1 MAYSQDAFPKLKTLV
16 DGGFIVKITV
26 FLNGEDS
33 YEMIVTKV
41 DKSKKLVTGFVFCD
55 TLELKESISRYGRT
69 ILKTSNMNNKQ
80 WALHTFINGYF
91 KIDGQAE
98 MPDVSE
104 FVKIG
109 FDRIVEYGNGG
120 EAVLIYPLY
129 WNKKLKLTNKWKQI
143 LRIKL
148 EQLALLRNDW
158 HDDCPVLDII
168 DPDLGPNYYFQYS
181 KGKNSAEINALPE
194 RQKYAW
200 YPVDVIV
207 KSDDSIQFLGPIHKL
222 PIAENKILYECFSE
236 VFKQMLPGFRKL
248 NITEKGKDCKIQVV
262 FKAQKYVINPNV
274 AYSGKWHVEGKTEN
288 IVAGGVYYCKI
299 DEGFD
304 QDVLVYRPK
313 LGPDPAYAEYCNTVM
328 NTEIEVKENTAIV
341 FSNTLPHKFL
351 KLANNTTAPLERL
364 FVNFFIVDPSKPIE
378 STTFYWE
385 AEKALKKLKLFPIVI
400 IELILSFIVFRS
412 NIFEDKEKRSLARKS
427 LKEEKSGWGFI
438 HYGNAGDVEFIDGNS
453 FESLDGKYN
462 RIVYDIDG

>member
-1 MAYSQDAFPKLKTLV
+1 MHSLYNPRYDSIGIA
-16 DGGFIVKITV
+16 KIP
-26 FLNGEDS
+26 E
-33 YEMIVTKV
+33 
-41 DKSKKLVTGFVFCD
+41 
-55 TLELKESISRYGRT
+55 
-69 ILKTSNMNNKQ
+69 TS
-80 WALHTFINGYF
+80 G
-91 KIDGQAE
+91 
-98 MPDVSE
+98 
-104 FVKIG
+104 FVKIEY
-109 FDRIVEYGNGG
+109 DRVVEYGGG
-120 EAVLIYPLY
+120 GCALLVYPLY
-129 WNKKLKLTNKWKQI
+129 WNKKLILADKYKQMLI
-143 LRIKL
+143 FKL

-158 HDDCPVLDII
+158 HEDCPVLDII

-181 KGKNSAEINALPE
+181 NAKNSAEINALPE

-248 NITEKGKDCKIQVV
+248 NITEEGKDCKVQVV

-274 AYSGKWHVEGKTEN
+274 AYSGKWHVEGRTEN

-313 LGPDPAYAEYCNTVM
+313 AGPDPLFAKLCKVVM
-328 NTEIEVKENTAIV
+328 DAKIEVEEDTAIV
-341 FSNTLPHKFL
+341 FSNSLPHKFL
-351 KLANNTTAPLERL
+351 ELTNKTDRPLERL

-385 AEKALKKLKLFPIVI
+385 AEKALKKLKKFPNVI
-400 IELILSFIVFRS
+400 IELILSYIVYRS
-412 NIFEDKEKRSLARKS
+412 NIFEDKVKRSVTRQC
-427 LKEEKSGWGFI
+427 LKEETSGWGYI
-438 HYGNAGDVEFIDGNS
+438 HYGNAGDLEFISSCNTAKN
-453 FESLDGKYN
+453 LD
-462 RIVYDIDG
+462 RYDDFVSEIDNWPG

>member
-1 MAYSQDAFPKLKTLV
+1 MLRTKL
-16 DGGFIVKITV
+16 D
-26 FLNGEDS
+26 
-33 YEMIVTKV
+33 
-41 DKSKKLVTGFVFCD
+41 
-55 TLELKESISRYGRT
+55 ELS
-69 ILKTSNMNNKQ
+69 
-80 WALHTFINGYF
+80 
-91 KIDGQAE
+91 
-98 MPDVSE
+98 
-104 FVKIG
+104 
-109 FDRIVEYGNGG
+109 
-120 EAVLIYPLY
+120 
-129 WNKKLKLTNKWKQI
+129 
-143 LRIKL
+143 
-148 EQLALLRNDW
+148 LLRNDW

-181 KGKNSAEINALPE
+181 NGKNSAEINALPE

-248 NITEKGKDCKIQVV
+248 NITEEGKDCKVQVV

-274 AYSGKWHVEGKTEN
+274 AYSGKWHVEGRTEN

-313 LGPDPAYAEYCNTVM
+313 VGPTPSFAECCNTVM
-328 NTEIEVKENTAIV
+328 DAEIHVKEDTAIV

-351 KLANNTTAPLERL
+351 KLENNTNEPLERL

-385 AEKALKKLKLFPIVI
+385 IEKALKKLKKFPNVI
-400 IELILSFIVFRS
+400 IEFILSFIVYRS
-412 NIFEDKEKRSLARKS
+412 NIFEDKEKRRLARQC
-427 LKEEKSGWGFI
+427 LKEEKSGWGYI
-438 HYGNAGDVEFIDGNS
+438 CYGNAGEVAFIDHDIS
-453 FESLDGKYN
+453 KKKLKKFD
-462 RIVYDIDG
+462 RIKPDI

>member
-1 MAYSQDAFPKLKTLV
+1 MKFYDLKHCLKSGETPKISISVHRKETP
-16 DGGFIVKITV
+16 
-26 FLNGEDS
+26 

-41 DKSKKLVTGFVFCD
+41 DCSKRYITGFVYCKI
-55 TLELKESISRYGRT
+55 LESIEHVNSYGTTSIKT
-69 ILKTSNMNNKQ
+69 IKTNNRQ
-80 WALHTFINGYF
+80 WALHTVYDASYDIVDYCAETPNIEDFI
-91 KIDGQAE
+91 KIEVDRSVKYGDGGKAT
-98 MPDVSE
+98 M
-104 FVKIG
+104 
-109 FDRIVEYGNGG
+109 
-120 EAVLIYPLY
+120 IYPLFY
-129 WNKKLKLTNKWKQI
+129 QKELRLAKKFKDMLRAKLDR
-143 LRIKL
+143 LGS
-148 EQLALLRNDW
+148 LRNDW

-181 KGKNSAEINALPE
+181 NAKNSAEINALPE

-248 NITEKGKDCKIQVV
+248 NITEEGKDCKVQVV

-274 AYSGKWHVEGKTEN
+274 AYSGKWHVEGRTEN

-313 LGPDPAYAEYCNTVM
+313 LAPDPFYAECCNTVV
-328 NTEIEVKENTAIV
+328 NAEIEVEEDTAIV

-351 KLANNTTAPLERL
+351 KLENNTNEPLERL

-385 AEKALKKLKLFPIVI
+385 AEKALKKTKKFPSVI
-400 IELILSFIVFRS
+400 IELILSFIVYRS
-412 NIFEDKEKRSLARKS
+412 NRFEDKIKRQVARES

-438 HYGNAGDVEFIDGNS
+438 HYGNSGDVEFVDPHTSIKK
-453 FESLDGKYN
+453 LDIYDRIKYDDE
-462 RIVYDIDG
+462 I

>member
-1 MAYSQDAFPKLKTLV
+1 MSFDSQDSDEDWNPGSWFKYS
-16 DGGFIVKITV
+16 KIKI
-26 FLNGEDS
+26 GWDES
-33 YEMIVTKV
+33 CYEMIVVNNDYKR
-41 DKSKKLVTGFVFCD
+41 KIITGFVFCNVLD
-55 TLELKESISRYGRT
+55 EKNSLDKYGRIANQVPLRKEWVLHSVYNPHYKT
-69 ILKTSNMNNKQ
+69 IEDTQLPETS
-80 WALHTFINGYF
+80 G
-91 KIDGQAE
+91 
-98 MPDVSE
+98 
-104 FVKIG
+104 FVKIEY
-109 FDRIVEYGNGG
+109 DRAVEYGDGG
-120 EAVLIYPLY
+120 YSLLIYPLY
-129 WNKKLKLTNKWKQI
+129 WNKKLTLAQKYKNMLRTKLDE
-143 LRIKL
+143 LS
-148 EQLALLRNDW
+148 LLRNDW

-181 KGKNSAEINALPE
+181 NAKNSAEINALPE

-248 NITEKGKDCKIQVV
+248 NITEEGKDCKVQVV

-274 AYSGKWHVEGKTEN
+274 AYSGKWHVEGRTEN

-313 LGPDPAYAEYCNTVM
+313 VGPTPSFAECCNTVM
-328 NTEIEVKENTAIV
+328 DAEIHVKEDTAIV

-351 KLANNTTAPLERL
+351 KLENNTNEPLERL

-385 AEKALKKLKLFPIVI
+385 IEKALKKLKKFPNVI
-400 IELILSFIVFRS
+400 IEFILSFIVYRS
-412 NIFEDKEKRSLARKS
+412 NIFEDKEKRRLARQC
-427 LKEEKSGWGFI
+427 LKEEKSGWGYI
-438 HYGNAGDVEFIDGNS
+438 CYGNAGEVAFIDHDIS
-453 FESLDGKYN
+453 KKKLKKFD
-462 RIVYDIDG
+462 RIKPDI

>member
-181 KGKNSAEINALPE
+181 NAKNSAEINALPE

-248 NITEKGKDCKIQVV
+248 NILEEGKDCKIQIVI
-262 FKAQKYVINPNV
+262 KAQKYVINPNV
-274 AYSGKWHVEGKTEN
+274 AYSGKWHVEGRTEN
-288 IVAGGVYYCKI
+288 IVAGGVYYGKI

-313 LGPDPAYAEYCNTVM
+313 AGPDPLFAKLCKVVM
-328 NTEIEVKENTAIV
+328 DAKIEVEEDTAIV
-341 FSNTLPHKFL
+341 FSNSLPHKFL
-351 KLANNTTAPLERL
+351 ELTNKTDRPLERL

-385 AEKALKKLKLFPIVI
+385 AEKALKKTKKFPSVI
-400 IELILSFIVFRS
+400 IELILSFIVYRS
-412 NIFEDKEKRSLARKS
+412 NIFEDKEKRRLARQC
-427 LKEEKSGWGFI
+427 LKEEKSGWGYI
-438 HYGNAGDVEFIDGNS
+438 CYGNAGEVAFIDHDIS
-453 FESLDGKYN
+453 KKKLKKFD
-462 RIVYDIDG
+462 RIKPDI